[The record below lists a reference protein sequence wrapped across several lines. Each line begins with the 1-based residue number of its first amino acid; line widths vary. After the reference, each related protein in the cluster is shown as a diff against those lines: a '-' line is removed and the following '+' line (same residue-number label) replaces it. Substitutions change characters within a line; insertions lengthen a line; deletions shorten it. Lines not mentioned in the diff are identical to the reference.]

1 MRYGFTL
8 LFGVLGL
15 LVLRDIQVALLGA
28 FIGWF
33 IDQSRAAT
41 RHSRIQKVFVEPLF
55 ALLGAVAKA
64 DGRVSQAEIRIVE
77 RLMERLRLDSTQR
90 QSAIHRFNVGKQP
103 GFDTDL
109 AIQELKS
116 ACLGQRQIAYA
127 VLDVVAETVFSD
139 GPPSDAKMQVL
150 QKLAGSLRFNHFELL
165 ALLAMKGYAW
175 TGAGFKSPPRTQS
188 SGPDPYT
195 VLGVSR
201 DADARTLKHTYRK
214 LISEHH
220 PDRLGDLPEDLRKR
234 AERRAS
240 EINAAWERIKAERGL
255 V

>member
-8 LFGVLGL
+8 LFGLLGL
-15 LVLRDIQVALLGA
+15 VALRDIQVAFLGA

-33 IDQSRAAT
+33 IDQSRAAA
-41 RHSRIQKVFVEPLF
+41 RHSRIRKVFVEPLF

-64 DGRVSQAEIRIVE
+64 DGRVSQAEIRVAE
-77 RLMERLRLDSTQR
+77 RWMERLRLDPAQR
-90 QSAIHRFNVGKQP
+90 RSAIHRFNEGKQA

-109 AIQELKS
+109 GIQELKS
-116 ACLGQRQIAYA
+116 ACFGQRQIAYA

-139 GPPSDAKMQVL
+139 GPPSEAKMQVL
-150 QKLAGSLRFNHFELL
+150 QKLAWALHFSNFELL

-175 TGAGFKSPPRTQS
+175 SGAGFKPPPRAPS

-201 DADARTLKHTYRK
+201 DADARTLKHAYRK

-240 EINAAWERIKAERGL
+240 EINAAWEHIKTERGL